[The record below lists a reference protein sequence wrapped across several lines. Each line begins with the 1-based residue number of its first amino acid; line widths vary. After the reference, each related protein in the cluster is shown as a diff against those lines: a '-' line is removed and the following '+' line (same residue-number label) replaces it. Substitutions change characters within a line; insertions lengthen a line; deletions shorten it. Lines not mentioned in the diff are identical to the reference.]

1 MSAALHVF
9 CRRVAGFLL
18 CFSVQPNTLWRETTV
33 YLLNTRTK
41 SARFL
46 MTELGSM
53 ASCFLFHLLLR

>member
-46 MTELGSM
+46 MTELG
-53 ASCFLFHLLLR
+53 